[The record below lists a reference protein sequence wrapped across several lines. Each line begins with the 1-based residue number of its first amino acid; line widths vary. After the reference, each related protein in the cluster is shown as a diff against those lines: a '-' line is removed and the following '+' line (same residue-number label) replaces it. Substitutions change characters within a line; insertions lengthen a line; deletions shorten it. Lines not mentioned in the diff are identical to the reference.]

1 MESDVYLQLH
11 HQISPFQRQSGYTV
25 YNMLQADE
33 RSTGIDKKHMEIDQ
47 NDRDPPNSISK
58 LSKALDDVH
67 ESKSDPD
74 RPFPS
79 HRTCSVHTE
88 QQTDERSTRIDK
100 KHLEIDQNDRDP
112 PNSIS
117 KLYLS
122 RVLRE
127 VTIT

>member
-58 LSKALDDVH
+58 LSKAIDNVH
-67 ESKSDPD
+67 ASKSDPD
-74 RPFPS
+74 
-79 HRTCSVHTE
+79 TKTVL
-88 QQTDERSTRIDK
+88 K
-100 KHLEIDQNDRDP
+100 
-112 PNSIS
+112 PNKESG
-117 KLYLS
+117 
-122 RVLRE
+122 RV
-127 VTIT
+127 T